1 MKNILIISSSP
12 RKKGN
17 SQILCEQFKKGAEA
31 KGHQVEIVRIMEQ
44 NIGFCRA
51 CDGCMRNGGTC
62 VLKDDMAEILEMFQK
77 ADVLVLATP
86 VYFFGISAQ
95 MKTFIDRTYPI
106 WQHLGKKEVYYIISA
121 GLGEDIIE
129 RSLGDLDGFV
139 EHLEEY
145 KIAGKIYAANVMDAG
160 LVRNQSVFKKAYD
173 MGYSVQNAGFRGFF
187 VFYVCYLCCRHTL
200 FTCACPVFCAGTA
213 DSCKDGACNIMPY
226 TENSTWKSCQWI
238 GYKVSCCQRNCQ
250 SAVLH
255 AHFNSY
261 SCCPCIFYM
270 ENFCCKKS

>member
-12 RKKGN
+12 RKNGN
-17 SQILCEQFKKGAEA
+17 SQMLCEQFKRGAEE
-31 KGHQVEIVRIMEQ
+31 KGHMVTLVRLMEKI
-44 NIGFCRA
+44 IGFCRA

-62 VLKDDMAEILEMFQK
+62 VLNDDMAEILKLFQK

-86 VYFFGISAQ
+86 VYFYGISAQ

-145 KIAGKIYAANVMDAG
+145 RIAGRIYATDVMEAG
-160 LVRNQSVFKKAYD
+160 LVKNLDVFEKAYQ
-173 MGYSVQNAGFRGFF
+173 MGALV
-187 VFYVCYLCCRHTL
+187 
-200 FTCACPVFCAGTA
+200 
-213 DSCKDGACNIMPY
+213 
-226 TENSTWKSCQWI
+226 
-238 GYKVSCCQRNCQ
+238 
-250 SAVLH
+250 
-255 AHFNSY
+255 
-261 SCCPCIFYM
+261 
-270 ENFCCKKS
+270 

>member
-12 RKKGN
+12 RKNGN
-17 SQILCEQFKKGAEA
+17 SQMLCEQFKKGAEE
-31 KGHQVEIVRIMEQ
+31 KGHTATLIRLMEKK
-44 NIGFCRA
+44 IGFCRV

-62 VLKDDMAEILEMFQK
+62 VLNDDMAEILKLFQE

-86 VYFFGISAQ
+86 VYFYGISAQ

-145 KIAGKIYAANVMDAG
+145 RIAGRIYATDVMEAG
-160 LVRNQSVFKKAYD
+160 LVKNLDVFEKAYQ
-173 MGYSVQNAGFRGFF
+173 MGALV
-187 VFYVCYLCCRHTL
+187 
-200 FTCACPVFCAGTA
+200 
-213 DSCKDGACNIMPY
+213 
-226 TENSTWKSCQWI
+226 
-238 GYKVSCCQRNCQ
+238 
-250 SAVLH
+250 
-255 AHFNSY
+255 
-261 SCCPCIFYM
+261 
-270 ENFCCKKS
+270 